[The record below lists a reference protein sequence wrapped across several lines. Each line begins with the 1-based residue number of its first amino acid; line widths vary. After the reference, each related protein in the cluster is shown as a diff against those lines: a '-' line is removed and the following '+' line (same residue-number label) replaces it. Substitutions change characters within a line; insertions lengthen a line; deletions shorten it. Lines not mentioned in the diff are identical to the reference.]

1 MTGTPPADGGDGL
14 RSGGDGS
21 SDARADGSSEQSDL
35 PEGWSLSYVGDPGD
49 PASFLELRRPEDRA
63 GKGIR
68 CDLSTTRLRGGLAEA
83 RGMPVVRAMG
93 SARRVV
99 DATAGLLGDAFLLA
113 AAGLEVT
120 AIERSR
126 VVHLLAQDGLR
137 RANADPALSALIGGR
152 ITLLCADARRWLME
166 RAASPE
172 APDAVLID
180 PMFPPKR
187 RASALPRKE
196 MMALR
201 ALVGPDDDA
210 AELLAA
216 ARFVAKDR
224 VVLKRGDDA
233 PALAAPEWSIEGTTV
248 RFDLWKKTFGFDRKI
263 AKPGT

>member
-1 MTGTPPADGGDGL
+1 MTGTPPADGGDG
-14 RSGGDGS
+14 SSAAGVDG
-21 SDARADGSSEQSDL
+21 RGEQLGL
-35 PEGWSLSYVGDPGD
+35 PEGWSLARVGDPAD
-49 PASFLELRRPEDRA
+49 PASFLELRRPEDRE

-68 CDLSTTRLRGGLAEA
+68 CDLSTTRLRGGSAEA

-126 VVHLLAQDGLR
+126 TVHLLAQDGLR
-137 RANADPALSALIGGR
+137 RANADPVLSALIGGR
-152 ITLLCADARRWLME
+152 ITLVHADARRWLIE
-166 RAASPE
+166 RAAASE

-196 MMALR
+196 MIALR

-216 ARFVAKDR
+216 ARFAALDR

-233 PALAAPEWSIEGTTV
+233 PSLATPEWSIEGTTV
-248 RFDLWKKTFGFDRKI
+248 RFDLWKKKGEIDRRI
-263 AKPGT
+263 ANPGA

>member
-1 MTGTPPADGGDGL
+1 MTGTLPADGGDG
-14 RSGGDGS
+14 SC
-21 SDARADGSSEQSDL
+21 DAGADGGGGQSGL
-35 PEGWSLSYVGDPGD
+35 PEGWSLARVGDPGD
-49 PASFLELRRPEDRA
+49 PASFLELRRLEDRA

-68 CDLSTTRLRGGLAEA
+68 CDLSATRLRGGSAEA

-137 RANADPALSALIGGR
+137 RASADPALSALIGGR
-152 ITLLCADARRWLME
+152 ITLVHADARRWLLE
-166 RAASPE
+166 HAAAPE

-201 ALVGPDDDA
+201 VLVGPDDDA

-216 ARFVAKDR
+216 ARFAATDR

-248 RFDLWKKTFGFDRKI
+248 RFDLWKKSCGFDRQI
-263 AKPGT
+263 AKPGA